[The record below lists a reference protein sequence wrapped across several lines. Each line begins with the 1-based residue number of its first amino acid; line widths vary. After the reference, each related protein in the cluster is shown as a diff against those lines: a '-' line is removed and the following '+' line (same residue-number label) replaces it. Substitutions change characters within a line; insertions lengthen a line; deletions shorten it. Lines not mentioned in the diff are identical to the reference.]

1 MNTVFCLKYKKD
13 LPALTKAPFPGPGGD
28 KILENISQRA
38 WEAWL
43 NVQTMFIN
51 ENRMNMMDP
60 DARVFLAERRN
71 EFLYEDSE
79 MDLPPDF
86 VPE

>member
-13 LPALTKAPFPGPGGD
+13 LPALTKAPFPGPAGD

-43 NVQTMFIN
+43 NVQTMHYTLLKDQVKIIYRSFLRIK
-51 ENRMNMMDP
+51 
-60 DARVFLAERRN
+60 DAI
-71 EFLYEDSE
+71 
-79 MDLPPDF
+79 
-86 VPE
+86 